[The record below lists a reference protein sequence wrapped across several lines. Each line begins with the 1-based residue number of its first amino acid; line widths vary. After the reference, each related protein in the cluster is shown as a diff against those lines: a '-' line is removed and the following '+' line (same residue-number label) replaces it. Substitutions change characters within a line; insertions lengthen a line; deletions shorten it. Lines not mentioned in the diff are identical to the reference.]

1 MDYVSPL
8 DERLAVATPLAERPA
23 GLAGHRIVLLDIS
36 KNRGDEFLDRMQ
48 TLLERHGATVTRERK
63 PLFSRP
69 APDEVI
75 ERVAIHGDL
84 CVEGLAD

>member
-8 DERLAVATPLAERPA
+8 DERLALATPLADRPA
-23 GLAGHRIVLLDIS
+23 GLTGRRVVLLDIS

-48 TLLERHGATVTRERK
+48 TLLEQRGATVTRERK

-69 APDEVI
+69 AADEII

>member
-8 DERLAVATPLAERPA
+8 DERLVVATPLAERPA
-23 GLAGHRIVLLDIS
+23 GLAGRRIVLLDIS
-36 KNRGDEFLDRMQ
+36 KHRGDEFLDRMQ
-48 TLLERHGATVTRERK
+48 TLLEQHGATVTRDRK
-63 PLFSRP
+63 PLFSRA
-69 APDEVI
+69 APDEII

>member
-1 MDYVSPL
+1 MEYVSPL
-8 DERLAVATPLAERPA
+8 DDRLATATPLADRPEA
-23 GLAGHRIVLLDIS
+23 ITGRRIVLLDIS

-48 TLLERHGATVTRERK
+48 VLLEQRGATVTRDRK
-63 PLFSRP
+63 PLFSR
-69 APDEVI
+69 AAADEII

>member
-1 MDYVSPL
+1 VDYVSPL
-8 DERLAVATPLAERPA
+8 DERTLQATPLAPRPDA
-23 GLAGHRIVLLDIS
+23 LVGHRIVLLDIS

-48 TLLERHGATVTRERK
+48 VLLEARGATVSRDAK
-63 PLFSRP
+63 ALFSR
-69 APDEVI
+69 AASDEVI